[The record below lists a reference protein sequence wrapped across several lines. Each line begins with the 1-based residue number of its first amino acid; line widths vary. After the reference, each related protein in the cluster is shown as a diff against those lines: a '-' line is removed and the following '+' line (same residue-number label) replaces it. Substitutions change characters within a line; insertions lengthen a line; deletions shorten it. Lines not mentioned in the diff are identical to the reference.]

1 MGAWAWVVVAGL
13 ASADTGLFVA
23 DTWDTD
29 FSDDSG
35 VVAVPEDVG
44 TDTDG
49 ADTDTDGSDTD
60 TDTDTD
66 TDAPTDSADSVDS
79 DESDV
84 VDTYPSGGRTA
95 TALAG
100 EEGGCGCA
108 TSSGAGALA
117 AAGWLL
123 VLVVPRRRR

>member
-1 MGAWAWVVVAGL
+1 MGAWAWIVVAGL

-49 ADTDTDGSDTD
+49 AETDTDTDGTD
-60 TDTDTD
+60 TDDTD
-66 TDAPTDSADSVDS
+66 TDAPTDSADS

-123 VLVVPRRRR
+123 ALVVPRRRR